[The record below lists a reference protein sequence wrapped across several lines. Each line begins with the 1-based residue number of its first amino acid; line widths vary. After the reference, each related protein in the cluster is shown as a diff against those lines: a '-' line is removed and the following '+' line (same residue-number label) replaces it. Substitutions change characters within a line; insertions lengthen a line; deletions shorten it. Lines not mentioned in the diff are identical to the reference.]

1 LFIIPLNTLI
11 QFHAKENELGQILAG
26 NNFFQNIAMLGFL
39 LLATLFAKFEINVIY
54 LFYFIALVTFVG
66 SFYILLKLPFSLV
79 RILLSIAF
87 LQRYRLLV
95 EGFENI
101 PEKGGALLLGNHIS
115 FIDWAVVQMAIPRK
129 IYFVMERSIYSKW
142 YIKIFLDKFGI
153 IP

>member
-1 LFIIPLNTLI
+1 
-11 QFHAKENELGQILAG
+11 
-26 NNFFQNIAMLGFL
+26 
-39 LLATLFAKFEINVIY
+39 
-54 LFYFIALVTFVG
+54 
-66 SFYILLKLPFSLV
+66 FYILLKLPFSLV

-142 YIKIFLDKFGI
+142 YIKIFL
-153 IP
+153 

>member
-1 LFIIPLNTLI
+1 
-11 QFHAKENELGQILAG
+11 
-26 NNFFQNIAMLGFL
+26 M
-39 LLATLFAKFEINVIY
+39 
-54 LFYFIALVTFVG
+54 
-66 SFYILLKLPFSLV
+66 

-142 YIKIFLDKFGI
+142 YIKIFLINLVLFLYQVQEVRRV
-153 IP
+153 

>member
-1 LFIIPLNTLI
+1 MNWDKFLQEIIFSKYCHVRIFTLSNFIC
-11 QFHAKENELGQILAG
+11 
-26 NNFFQNIAMLGFL
+26 
-39 LLATLFAKFEINVIY
+39 KFEINVVY
-54 LFYFIALVTFVG
+54 LFYFIALVTFIG
-66 SFYILLKLPFSLV
+66 SFYILLKLPFSF
-79 RILLSIAF
+79 SAYTFKHSF

-142 YIKIFLDKFGI
+142 YIKFFLDNWYYSCIKYRK
-153 IP
+153 

>member
-1 LFIIPLNTLI
+1 
-11 QFHAKENELGQILAG
+11 
-26 NNFFQNIAMLGFL
+26 MLGFL
-39 LLATLFAKFEINVIY
+39 LFATLFVKFEINVIY
-54 LFYFIALVTFVG
+54 LFYFIALVTFIG

-129 IYFVMERSIYSKW
+129 ILFCYGKKYLF
-142 YIKIFLDKFGI
+142 
-153 IP
+153 